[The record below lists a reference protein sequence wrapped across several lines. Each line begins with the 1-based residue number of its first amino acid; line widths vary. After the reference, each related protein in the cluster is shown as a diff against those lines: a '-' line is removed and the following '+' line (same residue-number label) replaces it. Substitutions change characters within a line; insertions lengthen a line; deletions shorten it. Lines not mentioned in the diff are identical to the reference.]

1 MKGEPP
7 HSRMGDHGRTISN
20 QDRARGS
27 QEGERFGVRPL
38 AAEHQL
44 LMASRNTSQV
54 FGVSDSLCLASR
66 HLPGD
71 SGVTAGS
78 AGEKICQE
86 LRAPSAGP
94 DLELLI
100 SRPCAQENMDQMGL
114 QHCCW
119 GPGGFSFSKFHV
131 VSEEGRVSPLSSIS
145 YLSVRH
151 EDRMAPAPI
160 PDCCPSFSPSLNT
173 QLKPSR
179 GAAVADVSTAVT
191 EATLLNPSQQNAE
204 GQSRYPG

>member
-86 LRAPSAGP
+86 L
-94 DLELLI
+94 
-100 SRPCAQENMDQMGL
+100 
-114 QHCCW
+114 
-119 GPGGFSFSKFHV
+119 
-131 VSEEGRVSPLSSIS
+131 
-145 YLSVRH
+145 
-151 EDRMAPAPI
+151 
-160 PDCCPSFSPSLNT
+160 
-173 QLKPSR
+173 
-179 GAAVADVSTAVT
+179 
-191 EATLLNPSQQNAE
+191 
-204 GQSRYPG
+204 